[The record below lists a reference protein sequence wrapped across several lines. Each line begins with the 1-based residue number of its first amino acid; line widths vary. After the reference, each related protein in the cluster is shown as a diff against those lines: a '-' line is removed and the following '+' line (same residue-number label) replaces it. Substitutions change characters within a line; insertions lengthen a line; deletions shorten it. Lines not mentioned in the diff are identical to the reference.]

1 MKSESRDGVVV
12 WLQRSKQ
19 AYDLAQGVA
28 TVESLR
34 RFRSLA
40 LFTVPL
46 HFVLA
51 AWFARYRTSGGRQDL
66 ISWADALFSVHAT
79 TGAIVLV
86 LAVFVH
92 WILLP
97 QGRATAAGI
106 ALQVLLCITYLGFAV
121 VTSVIDVGVAAS
133 GGISAYIMV
142 SIAVAMVSL
151 MRPSIS
157 VPLFLSGLLA
167 FGLALSRANVDA
179 AMAPSLVINSVAV
192 TFLAIIASLII
203 WRQYVNNV
211 LLQRELTQA
220 NAVLIA
226 RQGELEILS
235 ERDALTGLY
244 NRRKLL
250 QLLEI
255 EMDRSLRSPQ
265 GLSLVML
272 DLDHFERVNDLWGQ
286 PAGDEV
292 LRQIVGMLLES
303 VRSMDVVA
311 RLDGDAFLILLPN
324 TDKNDAIAVAEKLR
338 AILRRKPAFWQGH
351 AVQIRASLGV
361 SGLAFNE
368 LSTVGALYTAADRA
382 LLDAKQGGRDRVV
395 YVAPRVSTEP
405 ATFQTLRA

>member
-1 MKSESRDGVVV
+1 
-12 WLQRSKQ
+12 
-19 AYDLAQGVA
+19 
-28 TVESLR
+28 
-34 RFRSLA
+34 
-40 LFTVPL
+40 
-46 HFVLA
+46 
-51 AWFARYRTSGGRQDL
+51 
-66 ISWADALFSVHAT
+66 
-79 TGAIVLV
+79 
-86 LAVFVH
+86 VFVH